1 MEQELKIEFIV
12 NSTLIFSSFALNYAP
27 KSSFQSEIPCPQ
39 VHFSAAQGDQPQ
51 AIEKLVQGINEAKK
65 H

>member
-39 VHFSAAQGDQPQ
+39 VHFSAAC
-51 AIEKLVQGINEAKK
+51 
-65 H
+65 